1 MKELRIEN
9 VYQNYAQLLYKE
21 CMRWVLGYIDGK
33 FSFRVMLT
41 NFDSLYRKLQNDDD
55 FEIDKVLSDD
65 KKYKLFEMQLAIEK
79 RIEAIYHDDAYY
91 PEEKL
96 RKKLKELHIQTN
108 ENS

>member
-1 MKELRIEN
+1 METLSIEN

-41 NFDSLYRKLQNDDD
+41 NFDSLYRKLQNDKD
-55 FEIDKVLSDD
+55 FEIDEVLAKD
-65 KKYKLFEMQLAIEK
+65 KKYILFKMHLAIEK

-96 RKKLKELHIQTN
+96 KNKLNELYIK
-108 ENS
+108 SSKSK